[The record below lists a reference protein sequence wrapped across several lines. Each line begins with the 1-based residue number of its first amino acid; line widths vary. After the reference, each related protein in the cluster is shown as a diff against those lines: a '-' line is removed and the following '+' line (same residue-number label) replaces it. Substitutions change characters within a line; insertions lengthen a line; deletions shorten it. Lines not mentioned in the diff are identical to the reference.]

1 MTLLQRSL
9 KTRVTLFTLAIFVA
23 SIWALA
29 FYASRMLRQDMQ
41 RLLGEQQY
49 SIVSV
54 LAADINQELGD
65 RLNAL
70 EKVVE
75 RLTPAMLGDAAT
87 MQRFLE
93 DRPVLQ
99 TFFNGGVIAYRTD
112 GTAIAD
118 SLPAAGRIGVN
129 YLDID
134 TVAAALQEGRANIGR
149 PVMGKK
155 LRAPVFGITVPMRDQ
170 QGKVIGALSGVVNL
184 GRPGF
189 LDKVT
194 ASTYGTTGGYL
205 MVAREYRLVITAT
218 DKSRIMET
226 LPPPGV
232 NWLVDRFIQ
241 GYEGS
246 GVVVN
251 PRGVEVLSSAKGI
264 PAAGWYLA
272 SFLPIAEAFAP
283 IRAMQQRI
291 LLSTILLTL
300 LAGSLTWWMLRRQL
314 APMLATAEKLAAQ
327 SVASL
332 PLQALPIMRQD
343 EVGDL
348 IGGFNRLLLTLRQRE
363 DALKESEENLAVT
376 LQSIGDAVIATDTV
390 GRVTRMNPMA
400 ERLCGW
406 MLADAL
412 GRPLSE
418 LFRIFNA
425 DTREP
430 VANPVQAVIAQGQ
443 VVGLTNHTLLLAKDG
458 QEYQIA
464 DSAAPIRNAA
474 GEIVGV
480 VLVFSDVTEKHQAE
494 QALRDSEE
502 RFRNLYEKAPLAY
515 QSVDAAG
522 NILQVNDAWLKL
534 FGFTHDE
541 AIGRFIGDFLGDSSL
556 KTPGREFPQ
565 FLSGGRVDGPIF
577 EIKRKDGSTR
587 LVEVNGRIGYDNQ
600 GSFRQT
606 HCILTDI
613 TERTRAEAAL
623 LASEERWKF
632 ALEGAGEGVWDWNV
646 QTGDAVYSRRWK
658 EMLGFA
664 EGEIG
669 NSSTEWSSRVHPEDM
684 PKVMAALQAHI
695 DGETPSAAAE
705 FRMLCKDGR
714 WLWTLGR
721 GMVISRDADGKPLRL
736 IGTNADI
743 TERKRIELDL
753 QEREVTFRKLF
764 EDSSDAILLIDG
776 TGVFVECNQSA
787 LDLLKMTREQFLLL
801 PPARISPEFQPDGR
815 RSAEAS
821 QEMIELAYSKGL
833 HRFDWTCVNAEG
845 GEFVVEVSLMPVAIK
860 GQTML
865 HTTWRDITERKAT
878 ADRIE
883 RLAFYDP
890 LTDLPNRRLL
900 LDRLEQALAS
910 STRRN
915 RHGALMLLDM
925 DDFKTL
931 NDTLGHDV
939 GDQFLVEVARR
950 LQTSVREGDTVARH
964 GGDEFV
970 VILEDLSEDALAA
983 TQAEGV
989 AVKILH
995 AVSQPYLLDLTV
1007 REGLKNTRSY
1017 HCTSS
1022 IGITLFRDNSLSADE
1037 LMKRAD
1043 TAMYQAKAGG
1053 RNALRFFDPEM
1064 QAAVAARAM
1073 LDNDLREAVRQGQF
1087 CLYYQPQVDSGG
1099 NRTGAEALV
1108 RWQHP
1113 RRGLLPPAEFIPQA
1127 EATGPIIP
1135 IGHWVLETACA
1146 QLVAW
1151 ETVPGMSDLFV
1162 SVNVSAR
1169 QFRQAD
1175 FVGQVL
1181 AVVGSTG
1188 VNPRKLKLELTES
1201 LLLENVEDVI
1211 SKMTALK
1218 GAGIGFSL
1226 DDFGTGYS
1234 SLSYLK
1240 RLPLDQLKID
1250 RSFVRD
1256 VLTDPND
1263 AAIARTIVALAQSMG
1278 LAVIAEGVENAS
1290 QREFLAANGCMACQ
1304 GYLFGRPMPVE
1315 EFSPRS

>member
-1 MTLLQRSL
+1 MIALLQRSL
-9 KTRVTLFTLAIFVA
+9 KTRVTLFTLSIFVI

-29 FYASRMLRQDMQ
+29 FYASRVLREDME

-54 LAADINQELGD
+54 LAANINQELGD
-65 RLNAL
+65 RLSAL

-87 MQRFLE
+87 MQQFLE

-99 TFFNGGVIAYRTD
+99 ALFNGGVLAYRTD
-112 GTAIAD
+112 GTVIAD

-129 YLDID
+129 YLDVD
-134 TVAAALQEGRANIGR
+134 SVAAALKEGRSTIGR

-155 LRAPVFGITVPMRDQ
+155 LRAPVFGIAVPIRDQ
-170 QGKVIGALSGVVNL
+170 QGKVIGALAGVVNL

-189 LDKVT
+189 LDKIT
-194 ASTYGTTGGYL
+194 ESTYGKAGGYL

-251 PRGVEVLSSAKGI
+251 PRGVEVLSAAKGI

-272 SFLPIAEAFAP
+272 SFLPTAEAFAP
-283 IRAMQQRI
+283 IHDMRRRM
-291 LLSTILLTL
+291 LLATILLTL
-300 LAGSLTWWMLRRQL
+300 LAAGLTWWMLRRQL
-314 APMLATAEKLAAQ
+314 APMLATARTLAAQ
-327 SVASL
+327 SAADL
-332 PLQALPIMRQD
+332 PLKALPITRQD

-363 DALKESEENLAVT
+363 DTLKESEENLAVT
-376 LQSIGDAVIATDTV
+376 LHSIGDAVIATDTV

-418 LFRIFNA
+418 VFRVFNA

-430 VANPVQAVIAQGQ
+430 AVNPVQSVIARGL
-443 VVGLTNHTLLLAKDG
+443 VVSLANHTVLLAKDG
-458 QEYQIA
+458 QKYQIA

-480 VLVFSDVTEKHQAE
+480 VLVFSDVTEMYRAE

-502 RFRNLYEKAPLAY
+502 RFRNLYEEAPLAY
-515 QSVDAAG
+515 QSLDAAG
-522 NILQVNDAWLKL
+522 NILQVNNSWLKL

-541 AIGRFIGDFLGDSSL
+541 VIGRFIGDYLDDSSL
-556 KTPGREFPQ
+556 RALDREFSQ
-565 FLSGGRVDGPIF
+565 FLSRGSVDGPVF
-577 EIKRKDGSTR
+577 NIKRKDGSSR
-587 LVEVNGRIGYDNQ
+587 LVEVNGRIGYDSEGN
-600 GSFRQT
+600 FRQT

-613 TERTRAEAAL
+613 TERKKAEAAL
-623 LASEERWKF
+623 LESEERWKF
-632 ALEGAGEGVWDWNV
+632 ALEGAGEGVWDWNI

-664 EGEIG
+664 EGEIAN
-669 NSSTEWSSRVHPEDM
+669 NSSEWSSRVHPEDM
-684 PKVMAALQAHI
+684 PRVMAVIQAHI
-695 DGETPSAAAE
+695 DGKTPSAAIE
-705 FRMLCKDGR
+705 FRMLCKDGS

-721 GMVISRDADGKPLRL
+721 GMVVSRDASGKPFRL
-736 IGTNADI
+736 VGTNADI
-743 TERKRIELDL
+743 
-753 QEREVTFRKLF
+753 
-764 EDSSDAILLIDG
+764 S
-776 TGVFVECNQSA
+776 
-787 LDLLKMTREQFLLL
+787 
-801 PPARISPEFQPDGR
+801 
-815 RSAEAS
+815 
-821 QEMIELAYSKGL
+821 
-833 HRFDWTCVNAEG
+833 
-845 GEFVVEVSLMPVAIK
+845 
-860 GQTML
+860 
-865 HTTWRDITERKAT
+865 ERKAS
-878 ADRIE
+878 ADKIE

-890 LTDLPNRRLL
+890 LTDLPNRRLV
-900 LDRLEQALAS
+900 LDRLEQALSS
-910 STRRN
+910 STRHHRY
-915 RHGALMLLDM
+915 GALMLLDM

-931 NDTLGHDV
+931 NDTLGHDI
-939 GDQFLVEVARR
+939 GDQFLVEVATR
-950 LQTSVREGDTVARH
+950 LQAAVREGDTVARH

-983 TQAEGV
+983 MQAESV

-995 AVSQPYLLDLTV
+995 AVSQPYLLDLAV
-1007 REGLKNTRSY
+1007 REGLQDTRSY

-1037 LMKRAD
+1037 LMRRAD

-1064 QAAVAARAM
+1064 QAVVTARAT
-1073 LDNDLREAVRQGQF
+1073 LESDLREAVREGQF
-1087 CLYYQPQVDSGG
+1087 CLYYQPQVDSAG

-1113 RRGLLPPAEFIPQA
+1113 RRGLVPPVEFIPQA
-1127 EATGPIIP
+1127 EATGLIIP

-1151 ETVPGMSDLFV
+1151 ETVAGMSDLIV
-1162 SVNVSAR
+1162 AVNVSAR

-1181 AVVGSTG
+1181 AIIDSTG
-1188 VNPRKLKLELTES
+1188 VNPMKLKLELTES
-1201 LLLENVEDVI
+1201 LLLDDVEDI
-1211 SKMTALK
+1211 ITKMTALK
-1218 GAGIGFSL
+1218 AVGIGFSL

-1256 VLTDPND
+1256 VLTDAND
-1263 AAIARTIVALAQSMG
+1263 ATIARTIVALAQSMG
-1278 LAVIAEGVENAS
+1278 LAVIAEGVETEA
-1290 QREFLAANGCMACQ
+1290 QREFLAANGCNAFQ
-1304 GYLFGRPMPVE
+1304 GYLFGRPMPQG
-1315 EFSPRS
+1315 EFSQ

>member
-1 MTLLQRSL
+1 MIALLQRSL
-9 KTRVTLFTLAIFVA
+9 KTRVTLFTLSIFVI

-29 FYASRMLRQDMQ
+29 FYASRMLREDME

-54 LAADINQELGD
+54 LAANINQELGD
-65 RLNAL
+65 RLSAL

-99 TFFNGGVIAYRTD
+99 ALFNGGVLAYRTD
-112 GTAIAD
+112 GAVIAD

-129 YLDID
+129 YLDVD
-134 TVAAALQEGRANIGR
+134 SVAAALKEGRSTIGR

-155 LRAPVFGITVPMRDQ
+155 LRAPVFGIAVPIRDQ
-170 QGKVIGALSGVVNL
+170 QGKVIGALAGVVNL

-189 LDKVT
+189 LDKIT
-194 ASTYGTTGGYL
+194 ESTYGKAGGYL

-251 PRGVEVLSSAKGI
+251 PRGVEVLSAAKGI

-272 SFLPIAEAFAP
+272 SFLPTAEAFAP
-283 IRAMQQRI
+283 IHDMQRRM
-291 LLSTILLTL
+291 LLATILLTL
-300 LAGSLTWWMLRRQL
+300 LAAGLTWWMLRRQL
-314 APMLATAEKLAAQ
+314 APMLATARTLAAQ
-327 SVASL
+327 SAADL
-332 PLQALPIMRQD
+332 PLKALPITRQD

-363 DALKESEENLAVT
+363 DTLKESEESLAVT
-376 LQSIGDAVIATDTV
+376 LHSIGDAVIATDTV

-418 LFRIFNA
+418 VFRVFNA

-430 VANPVQAVIAQGQ
+430 AVNPVQSVIARGL
-443 VVGLTNHTLLLAKDG
+443 VVSLANHTVLLAKDG
-458 QEYQIA
+458 QKYQIA

-480 VLVFSDVTEKHQAE
+480 VLVFSDVTEMYRAE

-502 RFRNLYEKAPLAY
+502 RFRNLYEEAPLAY
-515 QSVDAAG
+515 QSLDAAG
-522 NILQVNDAWLKL
+522 NILQVNNSWLKL

-541 AIGRFIGDFLGDSSL
+541 VIGRFIGDYLDDSSL
-556 KTPGREFPQ
+556 RALNREFSQ
-565 FLSGGRVDGPIF
+565 FLSRGSVDGPVF
-577 EIKRKDGSTR
+577 NIKRKDGSSR
-587 LVEVNGRIGYDNQ
+587 LVEVNGRIGYDSEGN
-600 GSFRQT
+600 FRQT

-613 TERTRAEAAL
+613 TERKKAEAAL
-623 LASEERWKF
+623 LESEERWKF
-632 ALEGAGEGVWDWNV
+632 ALEGAGEGVWDWNI

-664 EGEIG
+664 EGEIAN
-669 NSSTEWSSRVHPEDM
+669 NSSEWSSRVHPEDM
-684 PKVMAALQAHI
+684 PRVMAVIQAHI
-695 DGETPSAAAE
+695 DGKTPSAAIE
-705 FRMLCKDGR
+705 FRMLCKDGS

-721 GMVISRDADGKPLRL
+721 GMVVSRDASGKPFRL
-736 IGTNADI
+736 VGTNADI
-743 TERKRIELDL
+743 
-753 QEREVTFRKLF
+753 
-764 EDSSDAILLIDG
+764 S
-776 TGVFVECNQSA
+776 
-787 LDLLKMTREQFLLL
+787 
-801 PPARISPEFQPDGR
+801 
-815 RSAEAS
+815 
-821 QEMIELAYSKGL
+821 
-833 HRFDWTCVNAEG
+833 
-845 GEFVVEVSLMPVAIK
+845 
-860 GQTML
+860 
-865 HTTWRDITERKAT
+865 ERKAS
-878 ADRIE
+878 ADKIE

-890 LTDLPNRRLL
+890 LTDLPNRRLV
-900 LDRLEQALAS
+900 LDRLEQALSS
-910 STRRN
+910 STRHHRY
-915 RHGALMLLDM
+915 GALMLLDM

-931 NDTLGHDV
+931 NDTLGHDI
-939 GDQFLVEVARR
+939 GDQFLVEVATR
-950 LQTSVREGDTVARH
+950 LQAAVREGDTVARH

-983 TQAEGV
+983 MQAESV

-995 AVSQPYLLDLTV
+995 AVSQPYLLDLAV
-1007 REGLKNTRSY
+1007 REGLQDTRSY

-1037 LMKRAD
+1037 LMRRAD

-1064 QAAVAARAM
+1064 QAVVTARAT
-1073 LDNDLREAVRQGQF
+1073 LESDLREAVREGQF
-1087 CLYYQPQVDSGG
+1087 CLYYQPQVDSAG

-1113 RRGLLPPAEFIPQA
+1113 RRGLVPPAEFIPQA
-1127 EATGPIIP
+1127 EATGLIIP

-1151 ETVPGMSDLFV
+1151 ETVAGMSDLIV
-1162 SVNVSAR
+1162 AVNVSAR

-1181 AVVGSTG
+1181 AIIDSTG
-1188 VNPRKLKLELTES
+1188 VNPMKLKLELTES
-1201 LLLENVEDVI
+1201 LLLDDVEDI
-1211 SKMTALK
+1211 ITKMTALK
-1218 GAGIGFSL
+1218 AVGIGFSL

-1256 VLTDPND
+1256 VLTDAND
-1263 AAIARTIVALAQSMG
+1263 ATIARTIVALAQSMG
-1278 LAVIAEGVENAS
+1278 LAVIAEGVETEA
-1290 QREFLAANGCMACQ
+1290 QREFLAANGCTAFQ
-1304 GYLFGRPMPVE
+1304 GYLFGRPMPQG
-1315 EFSPRS
+1315 EFSQ

>member
-1 MTLLQRSL
+1 MIALLQRSL
-9 KTRVTLFTLAIFVA
+9 KTRVTLFTLAIFVIG
-23 SIWALA
+23 IWALA
-29 FYASRMLRQDMQ
+29 FYASRVLREDME

-49 SIVSV
+49 SVVSV
-54 LAADINQELGD
+54 LAGSINQELGN
-65 RLNAL
+65 RLHAL
-70 EKVVE
+70 ERVVE

-99 TFFNGGVIAYRTD
+99 SLFNGGVIAYRTD

-134 TVAAALQEGRANIGR
+134 TVAAALQEGRSTIGR
-149 PVMGKK
+149 PVVGKK
-155 LRAPVFGITVPMRDQ
+155 LRAPVFGIAVPIRGH
-170 QGKVIGALSGVVNL
+170 QGKVIGAMAGVVNL
-184 GRPGF
+184 GMPGF
-189 LDKVT
+189 LDKIMES
-194 ASTYGTTGGYL
+194 AYGKTGGYL
-205 MVAREYRLVITAT
+205 VVAREYRLIVNAT

-232 NWLVDRFIQ
+232 NWLVDRFIE

-251 PRGVEVLSSAKGI
+251 PRGVEVLASAKGI
-264 PAAGWYLA
+264 PAAGWYLVA
-272 SFLPIAEAFAP
+272 ILPTAEAFAP
-283 IRAMQQRI
+283 IRAMQERM

-300 LAGSLTWWMLRRQL
+300 LTGSLTWWMLRRQL
-314 APMLATAEKLAAQ
+314 APMLATAEKLVAQ
-327 SVASL
+327 SAAGL
-332 PLQALPIMRQD
+332 PPQPLPIARQD
-343 EVGDL
+343 EVGNL
-348 IGGFNRLLLTLRQRE
+348 IGGFNRLLLTLGQRE
-363 DALKESEENLAVT
+363 DALRESEENLAVT
-376 LQSIGDAVIATDTV
+376 LHSIGDAVIATDAE

-418 LFRIFNA
+418 VFCISNA

-430 VANPVQAVIAQGQ
+430 AANPVQSVIAH
-443 VVGLTNHTLLLAKDG
+443 GLAVRLANHAVLLARDG

-480 VLVFSDVTEKHQAE
+480 VLVFNDVTEKSRAE

-502 RFRNLYEKAPLAY
+502 RFRNLYERAPLAY
-515 QSVDAAG
+515 QSLDAAG
-522 NILQVNDAWLKL
+522 NILQVNSAWLKL

-541 AIGRFIGDFLGDSSL
+541 VIGRFIGDFLDESSL
-556 KTPGREFPQ
+556 KTLGREFPQ
-565 FLSGGRVDGPIF
+565 FLSRGRVDGPVFDIR
-577 EIKRKDGSTR
+577 RKDGSSR
-587 LVEVNGRIGYDNQ
+587 LVEVNGRIGYDNE
-600 GSFRQT
+600 GNFRQT

-623 LASEERWKF
+623 RESEERWKF
-632 ALEGAGEGVWDWNV
+632 ALEGAGEGVWDWNI

-658 EMLGFA
+658 EMIGFA

-669 NSSTEWSSRVHPEDM
+669 NTSSEWSSRVHPEDM
-684 PKVMAALQAHI
+684 PKVMAAIQAHI
-695 DGETPSAAAE
+695 DGKTPSAAVE
-705 FRMLCKDGR
+705 FRMLCKDGS

-721 GMVISRDADGKPLRL
+721 GMVVSRDASGKPLRL
-736 IGTNADI
+736 VGTNADI
-743 TERKRIELDL
+743 TERR
-753 QEREVTFRKLF
+753 
-764 EDSSDAILLIDG
+764 A
-776 TGVFVECNQSA
+776 
-787 LDLLKMTREQFLLL
+787 
-801 PPARISPEFQPDGR
+801 
-815 RSAEAS
+815 SAE
-821 QEMIELAYSKGL
+821 K
-833 HRFDWTCVNAEG
+833 
-845 GEFVVEVSLMPVAIK
+845 
-860 GQTML
+860 
-865 HTTWRDITERKAT
+865 
-878 ADRIE
+878 IE

-900 LDRLEQALAS
+900 LDRLEQALSS
-910 STRRN
+910 STRHHRY
-915 RHGALMLLDM
+915 GALMLLDM

-939 GDQFLVEVARR
+939 GDQLLVEVTSR
-950 LQTSVREGDTVARH
+950 LRAAVREGDTVARH

-970 VILEDLSEDALAA
+970 VILEDLSDDALAA
-983 TQAEGV
+983 MQAESV

-1007 REGLKNTRSY
+1007 REGLTNTRSY

-1022 IGITLFRDNSLSADE
+1022 IGITLFRDSSLSADE
-1037 LMKRAD
+1037 LMRRAD

-1053 RNALRFFDPEM
+1053 RNSLRFFDPEM
-1064 QAAVAARAM
+1064 QAVVAARAA
-1073 LDNDLREAVRQGQF
+1073 LDSDLREAVREGQF
-1087 CLYYQPQVDSGG
+1087 CLYYQPQVDSAG

-1113 RRGLLPPAEFIPQA
+1113 LRGLVPPVEFIPQA
-1127 EATGPIIP
+1127 EATGLIIP

-1151 ETVPGMSDLFV
+1151 ETVTETSHLTV
-1162 SVNVSAR
+1162 AVNVSAR
-1169 QFRQAD
+1169 QFRHVD

-1181 AVVGSTG
+1181 AIVDSTG
-1188 VNPRKLKLELTES
+1188 VNPQKLKLELTES
-1201 LLLENVEDVI
+1201 LLLDDVEDII
-1211 SKMTALK
+1211 SKMTVLRAR
-1218 GAGIGFSL
+1218 GIGFSL

-1250 RSFVRD
+1250 QSFVRD

-1263 AAIARTIVALAQSMG
+1263 AAIARTIVALAQNMG
-1278 LAVIAEGVENAS
+1278 LDVIAEGVETEA
-1290 QREFLAANGCMACQ
+1290 QREFLAANGCAAYQ
-1304 GYLFGRPMPVE
+1304 GFLFGRPMPQE
-1315 EFSPRS
+1315 EFSPPTGATARDV

>member
-1 MTLLQRSL
+1 MIALLQRSL
-9 KTRVTLFTLAIFVA
+9 KTRVTLFTLSIFVI
-23 SIWALA
+23 SLWALA
-29 FYASRMLRQDMQ
+29 FYTSQVLREDME

-54 LAADINQELGD
+54 LAAAINQELGD
-65 RLNAL
+65 RLSAL

-99 TFFNGGVIAYRTD
+99 TLFNGGVITYRTD

-134 TVAAALQEGRANIGR
+134 AVATALQKGRSTISR

-155 LRAPVFGITVPMRDQ
+155 LRAPVFGITVPIRGH
-170 QGKVIGALSGVVNL
+170 QGKVIGAMAGVVNL
-184 GRPGF
+184 GMPGF
-189 LDKVT
+189 LDKIT
-194 ASTYGTTGGYL
+194 ESTYGKTGGYL

-251 PRGVEVLSSAKGI
+251 PQGVEVLSSAKGI

-272 SFLPIAEAFAP
+272 AFLPTAEAFAP
-283 IRAMQQRI
+283 ILDMQKRM
-291 LLSTILLTL
+291 LLSTFLLTL

-314 APMLATAEKLAAQ
+314 APMLATARTLAAQ
-327 SVASL
+327 SAAAL
-332 PLQALPIMRQD
+332 PLKALPITRQD

-348 IGGFNRLLLTLRQRE
+348 IGGFNRQLLTLGQRE
-363 DALKESEENLAVT
+363 DALKE
-376 LQSIGDAVIATDTV
+376 
-390 GRVTRMNPMA
+390 
-400 ERLCGW
+400 
-406 MLADAL
+406 
-412 GRPLSE
+412 
-418 LFRIFNA
+418 
-425 DTREP
+425 
-430 VANPVQAVIAQGQ
+430 
-443 VVGLTNHTLLLAKDG
+443 
-458 QEYQIA
+458 
-464 DSAAPIRNAA
+464 
-474 GEIVGV
+474 
-480 VLVFSDVTEKHQAE
+480 
-494 QALRDSEE
+494 SEE

-515 QSVDAAG
+515 QSLDAAG
-522 NILQVNDAWLKL
+522 NILQVNNAWLKL

-541 AIGRFIGDFLGDSSL
+541 VIGRFIGDFLDERSL
-556 KTPGREFPQ
+556 KTLGREFSQ
-565 FLSGGRVDGPIF
+565 FLSRGRVDGPVFDIR
-577 EIKRKDGSTR
+577 RKDGSSR
-587 LVEVNGRIGYDNQ
+587 LVEVNGRIGYDSEGN
-600 GSFRQT
+600 FCQT

-613 TERTRAEAAL
+613 TDRTRAEAAL
-623 LASEERWKF
+623 LESEERWKF
-632 ALEGAGEGVWDWNV
+632 ALEGAGEGVWDWNI

-669 NSSTEWSSRVHPEDM
+669 NNSSEWSSRVHPEDM
-684 PKVMAALQAHI
+684 PKVMAAIQAHI
-695 DGETPSAAAE
+695 DGKTPSAAIE
-705 FRMLCKDGR
+705 FRMMCKDGS

-721 GMVISRDADGKPLRL
+721 GMVVSRDASGKPLRL
-736 IGTNADI
+736 VGTNADI
-743 TERKRIELDL
+743 
-753 QEREVTFRKLF
+753 
-764 EDSSDAILLIDG
+764 S
-776 TGVFVECNQSA
+776 
-787 LDLLKMTREQFLLL
+787 
-801 PPARISPEFQPDGR
+801 
-815 RSAEAS
+815 
-821 QEMIELAYSKGL
+821 
-833 HRFDWTCVNAEG
+833 
-845 GEFVVEVSLMPVAIK
+845 
-860 GQTML
+860 
-865 HTTWRDITERKAT
+865 ERKAS
-878 ADRIE
+878 ADKIE

-900 LDRLEQALAS
+900 RDRLEQALAS

-950 LQTSVREGDTVARH
+950 LQASVREGDTVARH

-983 TQAEGV
+983 TQAESV
-989 AVKILH
+989 AEKILH
-995 AVSQPYLLDLTV
+995 VVSQPYLLDLTL
-1007 REGLKNTRSY
+1007 REGLKNTCSY

-1022 IGITLFRDNSLSADE
+1022 IGITLFRGHSLSADE
-1037 LMKRAD
+1037 LMKHAD

-1053 RNALRFFDPEM
+1053 RNSLRFFDPEM
-1064 QAAVAARAM
+1064 QAIVAARAT
-1073 LDNDLREAVRQGQF
+1073 LDSDLREAVREGQF
-1087 CLYYQPQVDSGG
+1087 CLYYQPQVDSAG

-1113 RRGLLPPAEFIPQA
+1113 RRGLVSPGEFIPQA
-1127 EATGPIIP
+1127 EATGLIIP

-1146 QLVAW
+1146 QLVSW
-1151 ETVPGMSDLFV
+1151 ETVPEISHLTV
-1162 SVNVSAR
+1162 AVNVSAR
-1169 QFRQAD
+1169 QFRHVD

-1181 AVVGSTG
+1181 AIIDSTG
-1188 VNPRKLKLELTES
+1188 VNPQKLKLELTES
-1201 LLLENVEDVI
+1201 LLLDDVEDII
-1211 SKMTALK
+1211 SKMTVLK
-1218 GAGIGFSL
+1218 AKGIGFSL

-1250 RSFVRD
+1250 QSFVRD

-1278 LAVIAEGVENAS
+1278 LAVIAEGVETEA
-1290 QREFLAANGCMACQ
+1290 QREFLAANGCSAYQ
-1304 GYLFGRPMPVE
+1304 GYLYGRPMPLG
-1315 EFSPRS
+1315 EFSQQTGATAREV

>member
-1 MTLLQRSL
+1 MIALLQRSL
-9 KTRVTLFTLAIFVA
+9 KTRVTLFTLSIFVI

-29 FYASRMLRQDMQ
+29 FYASRVLREDME

-54 LAADINQELGD
+54 LAANINQELGD
-65 RLNAL
+65 RLSAL

-99 TFFNGGVIAYRTD
+99 ALFNGGVLAYRTD
-112 GTAIAD
+112 GTVIAD

-129 YLDID
+129 YLDVD
-134 TVAAALQEGRANIGR
+134 SVAAALKEGRSTIGR

-155 LRAPVFGITVPMRDQ
+155 LRAPVFGIAVPIRDQ
-170 QGKVIGALSGVVNL
+170 QGKVIGALAGVVNL

-189 LDKVT
+189 LDKIT
-194 ASTYGTTGGYL
+194 ESTYGKAGGYL

-251 PRGVEVLSSAKGI
+251 PRGVEVLSAAKGI

-272 SFLPIAEAFAP
+272 SFLPTAEAFAP
-283 IRAMQQRI
+283 IHDMRRRM
-291 LLSTILLTL
+291 LLATILLTL
-300 LAGSLTWWMLRRQL
+300 LAAGLTWWMLRRQL
-314 APMLATAEKLAAQ
+314 APMLATARTLAAQ
-327 SVASL
+327 SAADL
-332 PLQALPIMRQD
+332 PLKALPITRQD

-363 DALKESEENLAVT
+363 DTLKESEENLAVT
-376 LQSIGDAVIATDTV
+376 LHSIGDAVIATDTV

-418 LFRIFNA
+418 VFRVFNA

-430 VANPVQAVIAQGQ
+430 AVNPVQSVIARGL
-443 VVGLTNHTLLLAKDG
+443 VVSLANHTVLLAKDG
-458 QEYQIA
+458 QKYQIA

-480 VLVFSDVTEKHQAE
+480 VLVFSDVTEMYRAE

-502 RFRNLYEKAPLAY
+502 RFRNLYEEAPLAY
-515 QSVDAAG
+515 QSLDAAG
-522 NILQVNDAWLKL
+522 NILQVNNSWLKL

-541 AIGRFIGDFLGDSSL
+541 VIGRFIGDYLDDSSL
-556 KTPGREFPQ
+556 RALDREFSQ
-565 FLSGGRVDGPIF
+565 FLSRGSVDGPVF
-577 EIKRKDGSTR
+577 NIKRKDGSSR
-587 LVEVNGRIGYDNQ
+587 LVEVNGRIGYDSEGN
-600 GSFRQT
+600 FRQT

-613 TERTRAEAAL
+613 TERKKAEAAL
-623 LASEERWKF
+623 LESEERWKF
-632 ALEGAGEGVWDWNV
+632 ALEGAGEGVWDWNI

-664 EGEIG
+664 EGEIAN
-669 NSSTEWSSRVHPEDM
+669 NSSEWSSRVHPEDM
-684 PKVMAALQAHI
+684 PRVMAVIQAHI
-695 DGETPSAAAE
+695 DGKTPSAAIE
-705 FRMLCKDGR
+705 FRMLCKDGS

-721 GMVISRDADGKPLRL
+721 GMVVSRDASGKPFRL
-736 IGTNADI
+736 VGTNADI
-743 TERKRIELDL
+743 
-753 QEREVTFRKLF
+753 
-764 EDSSDAILLIDG
+764 S
-776 TGVFVECNQSA
+776 
-787 LDLLKMTREQFLLL
+787 
-801 PPARISPEFQPDGR
+801 
-815 RSAEAS
+815 
-821 QEMIELAYSKGL
+821 
-833 HRFDWTCVNAEG
+833 
-845 GEFVVEVSLMPVAIK
+845 
-860 GQTML
+860 
-865 HTTWRDITERKAT
+865 ERKAS
-878 ADRIE
+878 ADKIE

-890 LTDLPNRRLL
+890 LTDLPNRRLV
-900 LDRLEQALAS
+900 LDRLEQALSS
-910 STRRN
+910 STRHHRY
-915 RHGALMLLDM
+915 GALMLLDM

-931 NDTLGHDV
+931 NDTLGHDI
-939 GDQFLVEVARR
+939 GDQFLVEVATR
-950 LQTSVREGDTVARH
+950 LQAAVREGDTVARH

-983 TQAEGV
+983 MQAESV

-995 AVSQPYLLDLTV
+995 AVSQPYLLDLAV
-1007 REGLKNTRSY
+1007 REGLQDTRSY

-1037 LMKRAD
+1037 LMRRAD

-1064 QAAVAARAM
+1064 QAVVTARAT
-1073 LDNDLREAVRQGQF
+1073 LESDLREAVREGQF
-1087 CLYYQPQVDSGG
+1087 CLYYQPQVDSAG

-1113 RRGLLPPAEFIPQA
+1113 RRGLVPPVEFIPQA
-1127 EATGPIIP
+1127 EATGLIIP

-1151 ETVPGMSDLFV
+1151 ETVAGMSDLIV
-1162 SVNVSAR
+1162 AVNVSAR

-1181 AVVGSTG
+1181 AIIDSTG
-1188 VNPRKLKLELTES
+1188 VNPMKLKLELTES
-1201 LLLENVEDVI
+1201 LLLDDVEDI
-1211 SKMTALK
+1211 ITKMTALK
-1218 GAGIGFSL
+1218 AVGIGFSL

-1256 VLTDPND
+1256 VLTDAND
-1263 AAIARTIVALAQSMG
+1263 ATIARTIVALAQSMG
-1278 LAVIAEGVENAS
+1278 LAVIAEGVETEA
-1290 QREFLAANGCMACQ
+1290 QREFLAANGCNAFQ
-1304 GYLFGRPMPVE
+1304 GYLFGRPMPQG
-1315 EFSPRS
+1315 EFSQ

>member
-1 MTLLQRSL
+1 MTWLQRSL

-29 FYASRMLRQDMQ
+29 FYASRMLREDME

-65 RLNAL
+65 RLSAL
-70 EKVVE
+70 ETVVE

-99 TFFNGGVIAYRTD
+99 TLFNGGVIAYRTD

-134 TVAAALQEGRANIGR
+134 SVAAAVKEGRSTIGR
-149 PVMGKK
+149 PVTGKK
-155 LRAPVFGITVPMRDQ
+155 LRAPVFGITVPIRDQ
-170 QGKVIGALSGVVNL
+170 QGKVIGALGGVVNL
-184 GRPGF
+184 GKPGL
-189 LDKVT
+189 LDKIT
-194 ASTYGTTGGYL
+194 ESTYGKTGGYL
-205 MVAREYRLVITAT
+205 MVARQYRLVITAT

-272 SFLPIAEAFAP
+272 SFLPTAEAFAP
-283 IRAMQQRI
+283 IRAMQQRM

-314 APMLATAEKLAAQ
+314 APMLATAETLAAQ
-327 SVASL
+327 SVTSL
-332 PLQALPIMRQD
+332 PLKTLPITRQD

-348 IGGFNRLLLTLRQRE
+348 IGGFNRLLLTLGQRE

-376 LQSIGDAVIATDTV
+376 LHSIGDAVIATDTV

-418 LFRIFNA
+418 VFRIFSA

-430 VANPVQAVIAQGQ
+430 AANPVQSVIAHGL
-443 VVGLTNHTLLLAKDG
+443 VVRLANHAVLLARDG

-464 DSAAPIRNAA
+464 DSAAPIRNSA

-480 VLVFSDVTEKHQAE
+480 VLVFNDVTEKSRAE
-494 QALRDSEE
+494 QALRRSEQHFRAFFE
-502 RFRNLYEKAPLAY
+502 RSMVGMAETSAEK
-515 QSVDAAG
+515 G
-522 NILQVNDAWLKL
+522 WIEVNDRLCEILGISREQLIRKTWAEV
-534 FGFTHDE
+534 THPDDLAADVAEFNRVLAGEIDE
-541 AIGRFIGDFLGDSSL
+541 YELDKRFIRGDGQVVFAHLAVRCVRLEDGAIDYCVAL
-556 KTPGREFPQ
+556 
-565 FLSGGRVDGPIF
+565 VD
-577 EIKRKDGSTR
+577 
-587 LVEVNGRIGYDNQ
+587 
-600 GSFRQT
+600 
-606 HCILTDI
+606 
-613 TERTRAEAAL
+613 
-623 LASEERWKF
+623 
-632 ALEGAGEGVWDWNV
+632 
-646 QTGDAVYSRRWK
+646 
-658 EMLGFA
+658 
-664 EGEIG
+664 
-669 NSSTEWSSRVHPEDM
+669 
-684 PKVMAALQAHI
+684 
-695 DGETPSAAAE
+695 
-705 FRMLCKDGR
+705 
-714 WLWTLGR
+714 
-721 GMVISRDADGKPLRL
+721 
-736 IGTNADI
+736 DI

-753 QEREVTFRKLF
+753 REREATFRKLF
-764 EDSSDAILLIDG
+764 EDSSDAILLIDR

-787 LDLLKMTREQFLLL
+787 LELLKMTREQFLLL

-815 RSAEAS
+815 RSAEAAS
-821 QEMIELAYSKGL
+821 EMIELAYSKGL

-845 GEFVVEVSLMPVAIK
+845 GEFIVEVSLMPVAIK

-865 HTTWRDITERKAT
+865 HTTWRDITERKAS
-878 ADRIE
+878 ADKIE

-900 LDRLEQALAS
+900 LDRLEQALTS
-910 STRRN
+910 SA
-915 RHGALMLLDM
+915 RHHRFGALLLLDM

-950 LQTSVREGDTVARH
+950 LQASVREGDTVARH

-970 VILEDLSEDALAA
+970 VILEDLSEDALAPM
-983 TQAEGV
+983 QAESV
-989 AVKILH
+989 AVKILL
-995 AVSQPYLLDLTV
+995 AVSKPYLLDLTV

-1022 IGITLFRDNSLSADE
+1022 IGITLFRGNSVSADE

-1064 QAAVAARAM
+1064 QAVVAARAT

-1099 NRTGAEALV
+1099 SRTGVEALV

-1113 RRGLLPPAEFIPQA
+1113 RRGLVSPIEFIPQA
-1127 EATGPIIP
+1127 EATGLIIP
-1135 IGHWVLETACA
+1135 LGQWVLEAACA

-1151 ETVPGMSDLFV
+1151 ETVPGMSALVV

-1169 QFRQAD
+1169 QFRHVD
-1175 FVGQVL
+1175 FVNQVL
-1181 AVVGSTG
+1181 AIIDSSG
-1188 VNPRKLKLELTES
+1188 VNPKKLKLELTES
-1201 LLLENVEDVI
+1201 LLLEDAENI
-1211 SKMTALK
+1211 IGKMAVLK
-1218 GAGIGFSL
+1218 AKGIGFSL

-1278 LAVIAEGVENAS
+1278 LAVIAEGVETEA
-1290 QREFLAANGCMACQ
+1290 QREFLAANGCTAYQ
-1304 GYLFGRPMPVE
+1304 GYLFGRPMPAE
-1315 EFSPRS
+1315 DFSPRR